1 MVMRES
7 TSGEAQA
14 CREKAL
20 RHIERIRST
29 FKETTTDEERFQAF
43 LNLFNGAAY
52 GTGRC
57 RENFENGNHCR
68 WDNDKVTAKA
78 LYNSNREGV
87 VLMQLVMEE
96 MKPLIS
102 SVEKKPLMAV
112 NGTSVAFME
121 CCQKAAK
128 AEADFED
135 TDMVYR
141 EKVLCD
147 RQPDSSKPILI
158 QKLEAVIAM
167 IVAQF
172 IFVPEGFLS

>member
-20 RHIERIRST
+20 RHIERIKST
-29 FKETTTDEERFQAF
+29 FKETTTDEQRFQAY
-43 LNLFNGAAY
+43 LSLFNGAAY

-57 RENFENGNHCR
+57 RENFENENYHR

-78 LYNSNREGV
+78 LYSTNREGV

-102 SVEKKPLMAV
+102 SAEKKPLMAV

-128 AEADFED
+128 AEADFAD
-135 TDMVYR
+135 TDVVYR

-147 RQPDSSKPILI
+147 SRPDSSRPII
-158 QKLEAVIAM
+158 VQKLEAIIAM

-172 IFVPEGFLS
+172 IFVPEGLLS